1 MLRIQTGRFA
11 IQAFAASTKAL
22 FVAAILY
29 FGSGCSSS
37 TKSADAKEQSAAS
50 KRDAGQ
56 KVDIN
61 CLGSHLENPPESYHY
76 SFKSS
81 DGKNAVDKEA
91 DITTQTMDITIQDNS
106 GSHKFHG
113 DRAKEGSWDSAM
125 MDLTGSG
132 LTVMTARVAF
142 IENTSALRRIGDEP
156 MNGYSTTQYSI
167 DTMSGNASDAQTFRT
182 MFGAASY
189 DKGTVW
195 VGADGCPVKLIL
207 DEVTQQNNGSIDKY
221 HFEIAVSK
229 K

>member
-1 MLRIQTGRFA
+1 MLRTQTGRIATQVFA
-11 IQAFAASTKAL
+11 TQAKAL
-22 FVAAILY
+22 FIAAILY

-50 KRDAGQ
+50 RRETGQ
-56 KVDIN
+56 NMDIN
-61 CLGSHLENPPESYHY
+61 CLADHLENPPESYHY

-81 DGKNAVDKEA
+81 DGQNAVDKEA
-91 DITTQTMDITIQDNS
+91 DIALQTMDITIQDNS

-113 DRAKEGSWDSAM
+113 DRSKEGSWDSAL
-125 MDLTGSG
+125 MDLSGSG

-142 IENTSALRRIGDEP
+142 IENTSALKRIGDEP
-156 MNGYSTTQYSI
+156 MNGYSTKQYSI
-167 DTMSGNASDAQTFRT
+167 DTTSGNASDAQTFRT

-189 DKGTVW
+189 DKGNVW
-195 VGADGCPVKLIL
+195 IGARSCPVKLIL
-207 DEVTQQNNGSIDKY
+207 DEVTQQNNGNVDKH